1 MQHTKHY
8 NFAAAAVFALALW
21 IGSTVLGTGVA
32 HADNNDS
39 KNATDTVVEESADP
53 SSTKPEYTAYT
64 IKPGDYLEAIAQ
76 EHNIAWPTIYEHN
89 TSIENPDLI
98 FPEQNIEIP
107 SKDLPITRSIS
118 GAAMPIPTNYAP
130 EPVAPT
136 QAAPQA
142 VSQAAPESTGYSAP
156 KAVVRTA
163 ASGVPGLDQVVGRP
177 YVYGGTSLNGFDCS
191 GLTQYLAGLQ
201 GVSLPRT
208 VADQYYATPRI
219 GQADLQPG
227 DLVFFNWNHVGMYIG
242 GGQIVHATNPAQG
255 VRIDSLQ
262 TAIQYNGYLGAGA
275 L

>member
-1 MQHTKHY
+1 MQHTQHFKLI
-8 NFAAAAVFALALW
+8 AAALFALALW
-21 IGSTVLGTGVA
+21 VGTTTISAGVA
-32 HADNNDS
+32 HADNGDTT
-39 KNATDTVVEESADP
+39 TDKTTEESVEPA
-53 SSTKPEYTAYT
+53 STEPEFTSYTVQS
-64 IKPGDYLEAIAQ
+64 GDYLEAIAE
-76 EHNIAWPTIYEHN
+76 EHNITWPSIYEHN
-89 TSIENPDLI
+89 TTIENPDLI
-98 FPEQNIEIP
+98 YPNQNLEIP
-107 SKDLPITRSIS
+107 TQDLPITRSIS

-130 EPVAPT
+130 EPMAPT
-136 QAAPQA
+136 QAAPQSI
-142 VSQAAPESTGYSAP
+142 SQNAPESTGYSAP
-156 KAVVRTA
+156 KVVVRTV

-191 GLTQYLAGLQ
+191 GLTQYLASLR

-208 VADQYYATPRI
+208 VSAQYYATARI